1 MSAAALEAEIIKIL
15 ANAPFPITVAQILNK
30 YSTVVME
37 DTQIGGAKQLPKP
50 NKKEINSIL
59 FRLKGEK
66 LQSHG
71 EFSPPSWSII
81 GKFPEYNK
89 HQFM

>member
-1 MSAAALEAEIIKIL
+1 MSAALETEIIKIL

-30 YSTVVME
+30 YSTIAME
-37 DTQIGGAKQLPKP
+37 DAQIGGAKQLPKP

-66 LQSHG
+66 LQCYS
-71 EFSPPSWSII
+71 EFSPPSWAII
-81 GKFPEYNK
+81 GKFPEYNRN
-89 HQFM
+89 QFM